1 VSDQIRITNATLD
14 VLEVLLSLDDELY
27 GLRIAKEAGLHTG
40 TVFPILARFE
50 RMGMVESAWETS
62 EPAARGPR
70 RRFYRLTPDGVEW
83 ARGAV
88 AKRLRSPAGGRHP
101 PRPQTGIG

>member
-1 VSDQIRITNATLD
+1 VSDQIRLTNATLD
-14 VLEVLLSLDDELY
+14 VLDVLLTLDDELY

-50 RMGMVESAWETS
+50 RMGLVQSEWETS

-70 RRFYRLTPDGVEW
+70 RRFYRLTPDGVVW
-83 ARGAV
+83 ARTAV
-88 AKRLRSPAGGRHP
+88 ARRLRSPARARSHL
-101 PRPQTGIG
+101 RPQTGTV